1 MNDLLKPATNWA
13 HSVLRQWDRFWF
25 APQQAHTLA
34 LIRILGGAM
43 LFYTHLVWSLNLVA
57 FLGKDGW
64 LPTRTVVLFNQ
75 ISDNEGVVHP
85 AYSWSYLYYIDS
97 PALLWTVHLAALVVF
112 ALLTVGYQTRVMSTL
127 AFIITISYC
136 HRLTGSLFGL
146 DQINALIATY
156 LMLGSSGAVYSV
168 DRWLAKRRGQIA
180 LPQPT
185 VGTNI
190 AIRLIQLHMC
200 VIYLFGGIGKAR
212 GELWWDGSA
221 LWYAF
226 AIKEYQ
232 SLDMTWTVH
241 FPSVLAL
248 MTHLTL
254 FWELSY
260 AFLVWPKLTRP
271 IMIGMAVFV
280 HAGIGMALGMK
291 TFGLVMI
298 IANLAFIYPEY
309 VEATIATLGRL
320 CARRQAIAPTALPAS
335 DAQRSDRRRVLATT
349 NSI

>member
-1 MNDLLKPATNWA
+1 VNALTQPAVNWA
-13 HSVLRQWDRFWF
+13 QAVLRQWDRFWF
-25 APQQAHTLA
+25 APQQPHTLA

-64 LPTRTVVLFNQ
+64 LPTKTVVLMNQ
-75 ISDNEGVVHP
+75 GVDRTTY
-85 AYSWSYLYYIDS
+85 AWSYLYYVDS
-97 PALLWTVHLAALVVF
+97 PALLWALHIGALVVF
-112 ALLTVGYQTRVMSTL
+112 ALLTIGYQTRVMAVLS
-127 AFIITISYC
+127 FIITISYC

-146 DQINALIATY
+146 DQINALLATY
-156 LMLGSSGAVYSV
+156 LMLGPSGAVYSV
-168 DRWLAKRRGQIA
+168 DRWLATRRGQIA
-180 LPQPT
+180 PPLPT
-185 VGTNI
+185 VGANI

-226 AIKEYQ
+226 AILEYQ

-241 FPSVLAL
+241 YPAVLAFF
-248 MTHLTL
+248 THVTI

-271 IMIGMAVFV
+271 IMVGLAVAV
-280 HAGIGMALGMK
+280 HAGIGIALGMK

-298 IANLAFIYPEY
+298 IANLAFVYPEY
-309 VEATIATLGRL
+309 VQATVAAIGRMFQ
-320 CARRQAIAPTALPAS
+320 ARQSAKPLAVSAG
-335 DAQRSDRRRVLATT
+335 DVRSDRRRMLASGSAASTL
-349 NSI
+349 

>member
-1 MNDLLKPATNWA
+1 VNELLKPATNWV

-25 APQQAHTLA
+25 SPQQPHTLA
-34 LIRILGGAM
+34 LIRICGGAM

-64 LPTRTVVLFNQ
+64 LPTRTVVLLNQ
-75 ISDNEGVVHP
+75 ISDNQGKIHA
-85 AYSWSYLYYIDS
+85 AYSWSYFYYIDS
-97 PALLWTVHLAALVVF
+97 PALLWTVHIAALVVF
-112 ALLTVGYQTRVMSTL
+112 ALLTVGYQTRVMSIL

-168 DRWLAKRRGQIA
+168 DRWLAQRRGNIV
-180 LPQPT
+180 PPKPT
-185 VGTNI
+185 IGTNI

-226 AIKEYQ
+226 AILEYQ
-232 SLDMTWTVH
+232 SLDMTWTVY
-241 FPSVLAL
+241 FPSLIAL
-248 MTHLTL
+248 FTHITL

-280 HAGIGMALGMK
+280 HAGIGLALGMK

-320 CARRQAIAPTALPAS
+320 FPRRQTIAPAAAPVSNSARS
-335 DAQRSDRRRVLATT
+335 EQRRTLATT
-349 NSI
+349 NSM